1 MLIAGGKSSSN
12 KSSVF
17 SPEVFENRRG
27 ALDDHEFRRGTALF
41 PNGRGTLLGTEYCE
55 NDCKRKAE
63 PGGTCLDSQTDSEAG
78 GCEFVASL
86 GLHSETVS
94 KSNSNFKWEWSYG

>member
-1 MLIAGGKSSSN
+1 M
-12 KSSVF
+12 
-17 SPEVFENRRG
+17 FENRHG

-41 PNGRGTLLGTEYCE
+41 PNGRGTLLSTESCE

-63 PGGTCLDSQTDSEAG
+63 PGGTCLESQADSEAG
-78 GCEFVASL
+78 GREFVASL
-86 GLHSETVS
+86 GLHSKTVS